1 MPATNTCFGIGW
13 KFDSNGKPA
22 LNASAASALI
32 GNISTGEVSVNVNPA
47 TTEIT
52 GTAPGQL
59 KDKLHWASGT
69 GGGALGAGS
78 VGILGGMSAYAATGS
93 SGSLNA
99 GGIAVG
105 GPIANP
111 FAASCEIEF
120 WAFSDMYL
128 MCQTTANC
136 RANIQLQVSM
146 NGGGWNTV
154 HTTWAVCIQG
164 LSTVAYSSSHAP
176 ARYSL
181 APGGTLTPTWRLLY
195 EPVVGQANAAFAES
209 VSFSYSA
216 HRV

>member
-1 MPATNTCFGIGW
+1 MGW

-32 GNISTGEVSVNVNPA
+32 GNVGTGEVSVNVDPL
-47 TTEIT
+47 TTQIT
-52 GTAPGQL
+52 GTAPG
-59 KDKLHWASGT
+59 KIGDKLHYASGT

-78 VGILGGMSAYAATGS
+78 VGILGGMSAYAATGT
-93 SGSLNA
+93 SGSLNS

-111 FAASCEIEF
+111 FAASCEFEF

-128 MCQTTANC
+128 LAQQSADV

-146 NGGGWNTV
+146 NGGGFNTV
-154 HTTWAVCIQG
+154 HTSWVICLAG
-164 LSTVAYSSSHAP
+164 LQADPSTPDLGSIAYSSSHAP
-176 ARYSL
+176 ARYL
-181 APGGTLTPTWRLLY
+181 VAAGGTLTPTWRLLY
-195 EPVVGQANAAFAES
+195 NPVVGQANAAFCES
-209 VSFSYSA
+209 VSFSWAA